1 LNGTVAGRC
10 PGAVGVAGSGSW
22 IVTAFTAGFGTV
34 IGFLHLGQ
42 GPVRPANWSL
52 TVKREPQLLQRTWIA
67 MQYRGRRPVSSQGGR
82 GTIGRIGSFRPVRP
96 AVKPA
101 RVG

>member
-1 LNGTVAGRC
+1 MARPIAQAAKRSTIAPTAVRIQVRVATGLSTRLNGTVAGRC

-52 TVKREPQLLQRTWIA
+52 TVKREPQLLQRT
-67 MQYRGRRPVSSQGGR
+67 
-82 GTIGRIGSFRPVRP
+82 
-96 AVKPA
+96 
-101 RVG
+101 